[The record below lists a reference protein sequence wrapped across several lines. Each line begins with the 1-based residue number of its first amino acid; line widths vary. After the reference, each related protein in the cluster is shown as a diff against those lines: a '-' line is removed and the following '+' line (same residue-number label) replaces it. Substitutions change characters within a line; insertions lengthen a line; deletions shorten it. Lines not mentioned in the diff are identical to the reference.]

1 MKRIIE
7 KIIYIFA
14 IVIIIVGANMQVFAK
29 EKKNKNPFKEDLNF
43 ADLADLMKKLEKDEY
58 SAPNLVEAYKKGK
71 VKETFVDDKCKPLF
85 KKDKEFMKYEKYM
98 QDCIKYRDKHN
109 KENPKKVFDNGA
121 AVHNFFV
128 YEKKNKISIGEKA
141 KAKCAAYL
149 EIEDWDS
156 DLKKAA
162 KATKKAKEI
171 KEDEKKQKDMMSYNL
186 KEMVDCYV
194 EFDHTIV
201 PIEELENGKAILNKW
216 NEKMQ
221 ATTFPINDASFK
233 GKFNAKNTS
242 DPKGHT
248 YNEDYGE
255 LKNLVSFWCE
265 NANAK
270 QAFEIYQNPEQVD
283 SDGGTSSEKSLEDMI
298 NDADTFINTGTAQ
311 YNQESMQNFSKTIYN
326 ILFTVGVFVAV
337 IMGGII
343 GIKLM
348 VSSASEKADVKK
360 LLVPYVV
367 GCVVVFGGFGIW
379 KLVVTILQGM

>member
-43 ADLADLMKKLEKDEY
+43 ADLADLMNKLEKDEY

-98 QDCIKYRDKHN
+98 QDCIKYRDKN
-109 KENPKKVFDNGA
+109 NNGKSEVWDNEV
-121 AVHNFFV
+121 AVKNFFV
-128 YEKKNKISIGEKA
+128 YEKKNKIAIGKKA
-141 KAKCAAYL
+141 IKKCAAYL
-149 EIEDWDS
+149 EIEDWGS

-171 KEDEKKQKDMMSYNL
+171 KEDEKKQKDMMSYSL

-194 EFDHTIV
+194 ELDHTIV

-221 ATTFPINDASFK
+221 ATLLPINDASFK
-233 GKFNAKNTS
+233 GKFNDKIAS

-248 YNEDYGE
+248 YNDDYGE

>member
-1 MKRIIE
+1 MTRLLQI
-7 KIIYIFA
+7 
-14 IVIIIVGANMQVFAK
+14 
-29 EKKNKNPFKEDLNF
+29 
-43 ADLADLMKKLEKDEY
+43 
-58 SAPNLVEAYKKGK
+58 
-71 VKETFVDDKCKPLF
+71 
-85 KKDKEFMKYEKYM
+85 
-98 QDCIKYRDKHN
+98 
-109 KENPKKVFDNGA
+109 
-121 AVHNFFV
+121 
-128 YEKKNKISIGEKA
+128 
-141 KAKCAAYL
+141 
-149 EIEDWDS
+149 
-156 DLKKAA
+156 
-162 KATKKAKEI
+162 
-171 KEDEKKQKDMMSYNL
+171 
-186 KEMVDCYV
+186 
-194 EFDHTIV
+194 
-201 PIEELENGKAILNKW
+201 
-216 NEKMQ
+216 
-221 ATTFPINDASFK
+221 
-233 GKFNAKNTS
+233 
-242 DPKGHT
+242 
-248 YNEDYGE
+248 DYGE